1 MDYGY
6 WFTVVA
12 IFLSGLVMVKQSI
25 NYYRSGVYTKTFK
38 GTTRCELIQKADQ
51 PHAYWF
57 NLSLHMLAG
66 VGGVYFSLWFLQF
79 DPTVKEWYEALIESL
94 SLRILMLFS

>member
-6 WFTVVA
+6 WFTVTA
-12 IFLSGLVMVKQSI
+12 IFLSGLVMVRQAIK
-25 NYYRSGVYTKTFK
+25 YYRTGVYIKTFK
-38 GTTRCELIQKADQ
+38 GTSRCELIKKTDR
-51 PHAYWF
+51 PHAFWF

-79 DPTVKEWYEALIESL
+79 DPTVKEWYEALIKSL
-94 SLRILMLFS
+94 SLRFLMFFS